1 MSILSICGVPLPVA
15 IDSLQLSLEDVG
27 TKARNTRGHRILE
40 RRRSKWSFGFSL
52 SPKPLDEVML
62 YRSLILGDGESW
74 PMTSSAYGSKGL
86 QVTGTGAWSGS
97 GGGNPISS
105 NGTFRLT
112 TGQTMVVPGRI
123 YDQSAVSAGAA
134 AGITGA
140 TLAGWRYDE
149 GTTGYRLFGWSWRG
163 VESGAIPVKREKVGA
178 IGSSGAVQAYSGSET
193 LSANNGTLTVTAPG
207 AGGGW
212 RFSNMLLIPWFLPQ
226 AQVDQ
231 LLEGLALV
239 MYQLPMLPRVYVTT
253 DMLPTEQQK
262 GSPVGTYQSSLICHG
277 EVSELAVR
285 PVMRGG
291 SFSATDAVLSGT
303 LIEV

>member
-1 MSILSICGVPLPVA
+1 MSILSICGVPLPVT
-15 IDSLQLSLEDVG
+15 IDSLRVSFDDVG

-40 RRRSKWSFGFSL
+40 RRRSKWSFEFTL
-52 SPKPLDEVML
+52 APKPLDEAML

-74 PMTSSAYGSKGL
+74 QMLSGAYGSKGL
-86 QVTGTGAWSGS
+86 QVTGTGAWTGA
-97 GGGNPISS
+97 GGGNPITT

-112 TGQTMVVPGRI
+112 TGQTMVVPATM
-123 YDQSAVSAGAA
+123 YDQSAVASGSTSAVV
-134 AGITGA
+134 GA

-149 GTTGYRLFGWSWRG
+149 GAAAYRLFGWSWRALDG
-163 VESGAIPVKREKVGA
+163 SVAVKREKVGA
-178 IGSSGAVQAYSGSET
+178 IGSSGVAQAYSGGET
-193 LSANNGTLTVTAPG
+193 LLPSGGSLVVTAPG

-239 MYQLPMLPRVYVTT
+239 TYALPMLPRVYVTT
-253 DMLPTEQQK
+253 DLLPTEQIH
-262 GSPVGTYQSSLICHG
+262 GSPVGFYQSSIICHG
-277 EVSELAVR
+277 EVSELEVR
-285 PVMRGG
+285 PLMRNGF
-291 SFSATDAVLSGT
+291 FSTTDAALTGT